1 MRILVILLFFLLTL
15 NADETLT
22 RLFNQ
27 LKTVPKNDKFKVVNE
42 IKKHIIAL
50 KQQER
55 VEAIKL
61 LQAKKSVEQKKAK
74 IENPNSPHSKEMHD
88 AKVDKNMMDKKQEMK
103 QSDMPK
109 MDSTPKMEN
118 IPKNM
123 SSMRN
128 LNGMKNLNTM
138 QNINNIQNLPVTQ
151 GERRGNRQNMR
162 EGRGR
167 R

>member
-27 LKTVPKNDKFKVVNE
+27 LKTVPKSDKFKVVNQ

-55 VEAIKL
+55 VEAIKV
-61 LQAKKSVEQKKAK
+61 LQAKKKAEKKRAEVEHFSANHD
-74 IENPNSPHSKEMHD
+74 ENSHEMKD
-88 AKVDKNMMDKKQEMK
+88 CKVDKEMMGKEHSMK
-103 QSDMPK
+103 PSDMPK
-109 MDSTPKMEN
+109 MSEMPKMN
-118 IPKNM
+118 QMNTIQNM
-123 SSMRN
+123 NNMNN
-128 LNGMKNLNTM
+128 LNNM
-138 QNINNIQNLPVTQ
+138 QNLPLSEEQ
-151 GERRGNRQNMR
+151 RNINRQNMR
-162 EGRGR
+162 EGMGR